1 MLIEQ
6 QGEYEN
12 EAFAEIEL
20 TIFWDEVR
28 ILETLV

>member
-20 TIFWDEVR
+20 TIIWDEVSNGQY
-28 ILETLV
+28 T